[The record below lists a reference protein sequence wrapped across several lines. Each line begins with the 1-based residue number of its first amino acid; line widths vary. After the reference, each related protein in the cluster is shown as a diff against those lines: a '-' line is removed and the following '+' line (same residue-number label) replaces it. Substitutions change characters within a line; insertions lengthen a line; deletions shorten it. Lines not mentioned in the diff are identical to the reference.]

1 MREHGR
7 IGKDV
12 FDLLSGN
19 VSVTNNPKNEMAGW
33 IWNIINYRGRT
44 AYVEERYGEI
54 TLWFPADKLPDKV
67 LWSEDETRYFLGWMA
82 EPATC
87 HEGKGEGQHVLRIAF
102 QGKKPLHYRGVQM
115 FEDGPNYVTADQ
127 RAEEVVTYPIEVA
140 PREAPLLDLRGAVV
154 VLGLLVLAVAVEVRT
169 GTGAP
174 GGWMGWLVS
183 AYYVVAFL
191 AMGWVLQASVPS
203 VYDHPAELLTLSF
216 ILFIVYRGVWN
227 ILALIG
233 PLIPV
238 TVHDHGLTIIAVCI
252 LASWILYKYARK
264 LFYVLA
270 DGGALGAVLVVVLT
284 AVLIPLTAESTS
296 KWAAVQ
302 DRVSM
307 LAPMLIALGTYYAK
321 LDYMFAPTNL
331 MQFAH
336 LRDTII
342 VNIAKAVKED
352 DRAALEQAGA
362 DLDDLTDG
370 LRIAMDPELM
380 AYNGYMDNLCLLEDI
395 VQRTAEHYYKLEQK
409 FEDPR
414 QLKRELV
421 VMAKDLKMVLESG
434 HSVRVSPTLRA
445 MLAQIDKENK

>member
-7 IGKDV
+7 IGKDA
-12 FDLLSGN
+12 FDLLSGK
-19 VSVTNNPKNEMAGW
+19 VSVTNNPKDDMSGW
-33 IWNIINYRGRT
+33 IWNIISYRGRT
-44 AYVEERYGEI
+44 AYVEERYGDI
-54 TLWFPADKLPDKV
+54 TLWFPSDKLPDKL
-67 LWSEDETRYFLGWMA
+67 LWSEEEVRYFRGWRE

-87 HEGKGEGQHVLRIAF
+87 HEGSGEGQHVLRIAF
-102 QGKKPLHYRGVQM
+102 QGKKSLYYRGVQL

-127 RAEEVVTYPIEVA
+127 RAEEVVTYPIEVT
-140 PREAPLLDLRGAVV
+140 PRETPLLDTRGAAV
-154 VLGLLVLAVAVEVRT
+154 VLSLLVLAVAIEVRT

-174 GGWMGWLVS
+174 GGWLGWLVS

-203 VYDHPAELLTLSF
+203 VYDPPAEMLTLSF
-216 ILFIVYRGVWN
+216 ILFIVYRGIWN

-233 PLIPV
+233 LLIPV
-238 TVHDHGLTIIAVCI
+238 TVHDNGLTIIAVCI
-252 LASWILYKYARK
+252 LASWLLYKYARK
-264 LFYVLA
+264 QFYVLA
-270 DGGALGAVLVVVLT
+270 DGGALGAVVVVLLT

-296 KWAAVQ
+296 KWGAVQ

-307 LAPMLIALGTYYAK
+307 IAPMLIALGAYYAQ
-321 LDYMFAPTNL
+321 LDYIMAPTNL

-342 VNIAKAVKED
+342 VNMAKAIKED

-380 AYNGYMDNLCLLEDI
+380 AYHGYMDNLCLLEDI
-395 VQRTAEHYYKLEQK
+395 VQRTAEHYYKLEPK

-414 QLKRELV
+414 QLKRELI
-421 VMAKDLKMVLESG
+421 VMAKDLKTVLESG
-434 HSVRVSPTLRA
+434 QSVRVSPKLRA
-445 MLAQIDKENK
+445 MLAHIEKED